1 MNKPN
6 LHDKLNRLRTEL
18 AAVPQLDDATQTQ
31 LQALIT
37 DIDQAVE
44 SDADRAYEPFSEQIE
59 DLVLKF
65 QAEHPQLTSALN
77 QVATA
82 LSNLGI

>member
-1 MNKPN
+1 MNKQD
-6 LHDKLNRLRTEL
+6 LHDKLNQLRTEL
-18 AAVPQLDDATQTQ
+18 AAVPRLDEATHAQ
-31 LQALIT
+31 LQALIA
-37 DIDQAVE
+37 DIE
-44 SDADRAYEPFSEQIE
+44 HTIRSDEERPDEPLSEQVE

-82 LSNLGI
+82 LSSLGI